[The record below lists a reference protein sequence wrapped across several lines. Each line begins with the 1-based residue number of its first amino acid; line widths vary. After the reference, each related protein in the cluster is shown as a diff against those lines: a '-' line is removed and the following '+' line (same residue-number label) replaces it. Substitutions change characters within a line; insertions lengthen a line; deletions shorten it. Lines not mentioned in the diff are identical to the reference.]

1 MKIFTSKLGKRIINL
16 EENEANSEQY
26 NRRNN
31 VELFG
36 IPSDIQENNLEKVM
50 IDIYRNSG
58 LEIEQNDIKA
68 YFRLL
73 LFRSSGVSNKELLF
87 SKKS

>member
-1 MKIFTSKLGKRIINL
+1 MKIFTSKLGERIINL

-50 IDIYRNSG
+50 IDIYRNFG

>member
-1 MKIFTSKLGKRIINL
+1 MKIFTSKLGERIINL

-73 LFRSSGVSNKELLF
+73 LFRSNGVSNKELLF

>member
-1 MKIFTSKLGKRIINL
+1 MKIFISKLGERIINL

-50 IDIYRNSG
+50 IDSYRNSG

>member
-1 MKIFTSKLGKRIINL
+1 MKIFTSKLGERIINL

-58 LEIEQNDIKA
+58 LEIEQNIIKA

>member
-1 MKIFTSKLGKRIINL
+1 MKIFTSKLGERIINL

-26 NRRNN
+26 NRCNN

>member
-1 MKIFTSKLGKRIINL
+1 MKIFTSKLGEHIINL

>member
-1 MKIFTSKLGKRIINL
+1 MKIFTSKLGERIINL

>member
-1 MKIFTSKLGKRIINL
+1 MKIFTSKLGERIINL
-16 EENEANSEQY
+16 EKNEANSEQY

-58 LEIEQNDIKA
+58 LEVEQNDIKA

-73 LFRSSGVSNKELLF
+73 LFRSSGVSNKELLL

>member
-1 MKIFTSKLGKRIINL
+1 MKIFTSKLGERIINL
-16 EENEANSEQY
+16 EENEASSEQY

>member
-1 MKIFTSKLGKRIINL
+1 MKIFTSKLGERIINL

-58 LEIEQNDIKA
+58 LEIGQNDIKA

>member
-1 MKIFTSKLGKRIINL
+1 MKIFISKLGERIINL

-58 LEIEQNDIKA
+58 LEIGQNDIKA

>member
-1 MKIFTSKLGKRIINL
+1 MKIFTSKLGERIINL
-16 EENEANSEQY
+16 EKNEANSEQC

-58 LEIEQNDIKA
+58 LEVEQNDIKA

>member
-1 MKIFTSKLGKRIINL
+1 MKIFTSKLGERIISL

>member
-1 MKIFTSKLGKRIINL
+1 MKIFTSKLGERIINL

-68 YFRLL
+68 YFRRL

>member
-68 YFRLL
+68 CFRLL

>member
-1 MKIFTSKLGKRIINL
+1 MKIFTSKLGERIINL
-16 EENEANSEQY
+16 EKNEANSEQY

-58 LEIEQNDIKA
+58 LEVEQNDIKA
-68 YFRLL
+68 YFCLL

>member
-1 MKIFTSKLGKRIINL
+1 MKIFTSKLGERIINL
-16 EENEANSEQY
+16 EKNEANSEQY

-58 LEIEQNDIKA
+58 LEVEQNDIKA

>member
-1 MKIFTSKLGKRIINL
+1 MKIFTSKLGERIINL

-31 VELFG
+31 VEVFG

>member
-1 MKIFTSKLGKRIINL
+1 MKIFTSKLGERIINL

-68 YFRLL
+68 YFLLL

>member
-1 MKIFTSKLGKRIINL
+1 MKIFISKLGERIINL

>member
-1 MKIFTSKLGKRIINL
+1 MKIFTSKLGERIINL

-50 IDIYRNSG
+50 IDIYRSSG